1 MAMASTGHF
10 VLTNDIHENLP
21 TFFYCVKN
29 IAYLRVILGAAL
41 YLQYPIAS

>member
-1 MAMASTGHF
+1 MASTGHF
-10 VLTNDIHENLP
+10 VLTNDMHENLP